1 MKFNGKHAIIT
12 GGSSG
17 IGKATA
23 RLLVAK
29 GCHVCLIARDAVK
42 LEQARREL
50 AGAKQ
55 YPEQKISI
63 ASADVSD
70 RVQAEKAIQRA
81 IAELGPPDILI
92 ASAGIAR
99 PDYVGNLSIEVF
111 ERTMAVNYFGSLYC
125 VLEVLKSM
133 ETRGTGHIVLLSSGA
148 GLIGL
153 FGYSAYSPSKFAVR
167 GLAESLRGELKFSGI
182 DVSIVYPPDTDTPQ
196 LEEENR
202 TKPPETKAIT
212 AVAKLWSADAVA
224 AEILRGIEKKS
235 FAIAP
240 GLEMTLLA
248 RLHSLFGGAINS
260 LLDREVAK
268 VRAGSIGKR

>member
-1 MKFNGKHAIIT
+1 
-12 GGSSG
+12 
-17 IGKATA
+17 
-23 RLLVAK
+23 
-29 GCHVCLIARDAVK
+29 
-42 LEQARREL
+42 
-50 AGAKQ
+50 
-55 YPEQKISI
+55 
-63 ASADVSD
+63 
-70 RVQAEKAIQRA
+70 
-81 IAELGPPDILI
+81 
-92 ASAGIAR
+92 
-99 PDYVGNLSIEVF
+99 
-111 ERTMAVNYFGSLYC
+111 
-125 VLEVLKSM
+125 
-133 ETRGTGHIVLLSSGA
+133 
-148 GLIGL
+148 
-153 FGYSAYSPSKFAVR
+153 
-167 GLAESLRGELKFSGI
+167 
-182 DVSIVYPPDTDTPQ
+182 